1 MRACAFR
8 RLRAL
13 HETMSA
19 DGDAGPGPGGPR
31 VVPVLQTDC
40 GLLNTS
46 DMTYRSRHTER

>member
-1 MRACAFR
+1 MV
-8 RLRAL
+8 
-13 HETMSA
+13 M
-19 DGDAGPGPGGPR
+19 PVPVPVVP